1 MLVLNHI
8 IDQLLYNVLEWQGNV
23 VPAHIVELVV
33 EQMSILKIFETL
45 QILVRSYVIKMYF
58 LF

>member
-8 IDQLLYNVLEWQGNV
+8 IDQLLYNVLEWQRNV

-45 QILVRSYVIKMYF
+45 QILVRSYVFKMYF

>member
-8 IDQLLYNVLEWQGNV
+8 IDQLLNYVLKWQGNV
-23 VPAHIVELVV
+23 VPAHIIKLVV

-45 QILVRSYVIKMYF
+45 QILVRSYVFKMYF

>member
-8 IDQLLYNVLEWQGNV
+8 IDQLLNYVLKWQGNV
-23 VPAHIVELVV
+23 VPAHIIELVV

-45 QILVRSYVIKMYF
+45 QILVRSYVFKMYF